1 MERVYA
7 PGGITDGSITLDRD
21 EAHHLTRVRRV
32 SAGAEIVAFDGLG
45 NSWLCRLTESTK
57 TGAWLDVIEK
67 LQEDTVMPGPEIWL
81 GTAVP
86 KGDRFDWIVEKAT
99 ELGVDRLVPLVC
111 ERSVVEPRP
120 TKLDRLRRTVIEA
133 CKQSGRD
140 RLMEIADPV
149 PLKAFLAGLPA
160 DSIGLFA
167 DRGPAALPGL
177 ASKKSDMAYVLACV
191 GPEGGWTVP
200 ERAMAAGLG
209 WHSVGLGPHIL
220 RIETAAIA
228 MAACVRQCFAA
239 SSGSAG

>member
-7 PGGITDGSITLDRD
+7 AGGVSDGCVTLDRD

-32 SAGAEIVAFDGLG
+32 APGDHVVAFDGLG

-57 TGAWLDVIEK
+57 TGAWLEVIEK
-67 LQEDTVMPGPEIWL
+67 RPEDPMMPGPQLVL
-81 GTAVP
+81 GTSVP

-99 ELGVDRLVPLVC
+99 ELGVDRLVPLIC
-111 ERSVVEPRP
+111 DRSVVEPRS

-140 RLMEIADPV
+140 RLMEIAEPV
-149 PLKAFLAGLPA
+149 VLKSFLAELPDDA
-160 DSIGLFA
+160 IGLFA
-167 DRGPAALPGL
+167 DRGPDVLPGL
-177 ASKKSDMAYVLACV
+177 TMRRPSTACV
-191 GPEGGWTVP
+191 MACIGPEGGWTEQ
-200 ERAMAAGLG
+200 ERAMSAARG

-228 MAACVRQCFAA
+228 MAACVRQFFAA
-239 SSGSAG
+239 SQVSKE